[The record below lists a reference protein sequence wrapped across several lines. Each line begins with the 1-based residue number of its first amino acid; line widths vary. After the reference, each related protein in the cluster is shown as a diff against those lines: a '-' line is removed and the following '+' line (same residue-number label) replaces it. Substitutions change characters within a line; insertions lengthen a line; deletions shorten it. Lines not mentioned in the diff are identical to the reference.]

1 MADSDIA
8 LLALDLR
15 ALLERTVCEAGRLIS
30 PVLERVRRAAPDPD
44 LSPQDRYSLFLEA
57 TDCLGE
63 ERESGARLFF
73 GFLCHAYALHERMG
87 AMPDDELLDAAGRA
101 LESILATP
109 DDDVPVWLAEELEAL
124 TPLPERDRDVA
135 DAPELLRR
143 AFAAALEFAEGWCEA
158 QEAEEEAGAAFALF
172 PEAVGGFEEQRVP
185 VLRREVRIKT
195 GTAEALKNGAD
206 ETAGLPNRPV
216 EHGAQ
221 VQRLQ
226 CGVGFFHVFLCC
238 GSGEEPRKQPYRHDY
253 AFDHYAPQE

>member
-87 AMPDDELLDAAGRA
+87 AMPDGELLDAAGRA

-109 DDDVPVWLAEELEAL
+109 DGDVPAWLMEEVEGFASI
-124 TPLPERDRDVA
+124 TGRDV
-135 DAPELLRR
+135 DAAAVPELLRR
-143 AFAAALEFAEGWCEA
+143 VFDAALGFAADWCETR
-158 QEAEEEAGAAFALF
+158 LF
-172 PEAVGGFEEQRVP
+172 LE
-185 VLRREVRIKT
+185 
-195 GTAEALKNGAD
+195 GAD
-206 ETAGLPNRPV
+206 CETLQGL
-216 EHGAQ
+216 
-221 VQRLQ
+221 L
-226 CGVGFFHVFLCC
+226 
-238 GSGEEPRKQPYRHDY
+238 SGEHDRQWFLSVK
-253 AFDHYAPQE
+253 AAISSASA